1 MLLDNEALAMGK
13 ELPERI
19 IKYFSEALKQERE
32 KQGLTV
38 EQLASAVEED
48 VEIIELLESGEVEK
62 LNDVPADVMFY
73 VASKLNIDFGETF
86 ISIRRRAMEELKQ

>member
-32 KQGLTV
+32 KQGLTG
-38 EQLASAVEED
+38 Q
-48 VEIIELLESGEVEK
+48 
-62 LNDVPADVMFY
+62 
-73 VASKLNIDFGETF
+73 
-86 ISIRRRAMEELKQ
+86 

>member
-62 LNDVPADVMFY
+62 LKDVPADVMF
-73 VASKLNIDFGETF
+73 
-86 ISIRRRAMEELKQ
+86 